1 MAGKRGKKVAVAAA
15 ATSQQQQKQTQKK
28 EEEQMPV
35 AETQTEKAAARV
47 MIDDGSDD
55 EIQELKVNEKFAK
68 SYLERK
74 RKEELTRLEK
84 YGGQSDDDE
93 SDSETEDEDGE
104 ELTPALDA
112 DIKKTLELI
121 RKRDPII
128 YEQGVSFFKP
138 RDDDGGDS
146 ASDSEEEDGKLA
158 ASKGKAKDKNK
169 KKQDAPVYYKDLV
182 RQHVMAGDVG
192 SDEDEDDEEPRVMTY
207 QEEQQQLKKDILKSM
222 QQAEKEVASD
232 DENDENDEDGS
243 DLEGGLF
250 SIRKKTDAEEQ
261 ADEKDFEQFKT
272 KYGSKLKKDELDP
285 EAFLEN
291 YLSSGGWKEKKNVI
305 PHYEDIVKE
314 DEEDAEE
321 LEKMEQFE
329 HSYNFRYEEEG
340 SSVIQ
345 TYSRQIEDSMRRKDD
360 SRKRKREERK
370 ERKALERLKKEEELK
385 RLKNLKQAEIQSKLE
400 KIAKLMGK
408 TNTEEERLQALSK
421 DLEGE
426 FDPDEYDRRM
436 QQVFDEEYYNEEDAM
451 EKPTWDEEEDKAL
464 FAGLPVDDED
474 EEEADEEAKD
484 EDDVTEEADEEEP
497 EEAEHDP
504 AHDDDEDME
513 GDEEDADGDND
524 HDNEKQWEDLSP
536 EELQRAKEKYLDE
549 LYGLDYE
556 DLIGD
561 IKCRF
566 KYKQVAK
573 NDFGLTAEEIM
584 AADDKELKQL
594 VSLKRLAPY
603 REEEY
608 AVNRRKIKQ
617 FKKSL
622 QEKYE
627 EEKELAKKNSRN
639 KNKKKKQEDEKDVQ
653 PVEETQPSKKRKR
666 NKKSKQATES
676 TSEQQET
683 ETEAEPQVE
692 TDKDVSQSAP
702 AKKKS
707 RRGKK
712 KSQPQNQF
720 ASTGLSS
727 SRLES
732 YKLLK
737 AAKK

>member
-1 MAGKRGKKVAVAAA
+1 MAMAGKRSKKAAHA
-15 ATSQQQQKQTQKK
+15 GAKQQQPKDD
-28 EEEQMPV
+28 
-35 AETQTEKAAARV
+35 AEVSTPSSSEPSTKV

-55 EIQELKVNEKFAK
+55 DIQELKVNEKFAK

-84 YGGQSDDDE
+84 YGNSDDDE
-93 SDSETEDEDGE
+93 SDSESEDEDGE

-138 RDDDGGDS
+138 RDDDSDDS

-158 ASKGKAKDKNK
+158 ASKGKAKDKTK

-192 SDEDEDDEEPRVMTY
+192 SDEDDDDNDDGERVMTY

-232 DENDENDEDGS
+232 DEDEDGDDDS

-314 DEEDAEE
+314 DDEDAEE

-408 TNTEEERLQALSK
+408 TSTEEERLQALSK

-426 FDPDEYDRRM
+426 FDPEEYDRRM
-436 QQVFDEEYYNEEDAM
+436 QQVFDEEYYNEEDPM

-474 EEEADEEAKD
+474 EEEAEEETAM
-484 EDDVTEEADEEEP
+484 EDADEAAEDVEED
-497 EEAEHDP
+497 EQDEAAQDDDDEMEDAQEHDEP
-504 AHDDDEDME
+504 VDDDDDED
-513 GDEEDADGDND
+513 
-524 HDNEKQWEDLSP
+524 NEMKWQNMTP

-566 KYKQVAK
+566 KYRQVAK
-573 NDFGLTAEEIM
+573 NDFGLTADEIM

-622 QEKYE
+622 QEKHA

-639 KNKKKKQEDEKDVQ
+639 KKKKSKLVANEDEQQKEAEPTEDAQ
-653 PVEETQPSKKRKR
+653 PTKKRKR
-666 NKKSKQATES
+666 NKKNKQSTES
-676 TSEQQET
+676 MEPKET
-683 ETEAEPQVE
+683 DAEAETQVQAE
-692 TDKDVSQSAP
+692 KDDESQNEP
-702 AKKKS
+702 AKKKN
-707 RRGKK
+707 RRSKK
-712 KSQPQNQF
+712 KTQPKNDY
-720 ASTGLSS
+720 AATGLSS

-737 AAKK
+737 AKK